1 MPYIMH
7 IVVDVQFMEKVR
19 NIKELPPKRPSKTI
33 SDLHLGF
40 KDLEGDAVAN
50 ERQGAGPS

>member
-1 MPYIMH
+1 VH
-7 IVVDVQFMEKVR
+7 IVVDVQLIDTVR

-33 SDLHLGF
+33 SDLHFGF